1 MKKQELI
8 DKYGMT
14 EEVASKI
21 EADLMEGM
29 KDFVPKS
36 RLDQE
41 IEKTKAERTR
51 ADGLQTSLKELEDY
65 KGTTEGMQAKL
76 DELKTTREQEK
87 KQYEES
93 IDRIAK
99 RNAVTL
105 KLLSKETRPIDKAM
119 NTLLEAYDFSKIKLD
134 KDGNIVDGFDE
145 QDANITENMSFC
157 YPAPEKGAKIKVSG
171 STPPDGDKS
180 DTPKQAEAMM
190 AKLLN
195 QLPNQN

>member
-8 DKYGMT
+8 DKYGLT
-14 EEVASKI
+14 EEIAGKI
-21 EADLMEGM
+21 ETDILENM

-41 IEKTKAERTR
+41 IEKTKTERKR
-51 ADGLQTSLKELEDY
+51 ADGLQASLKELEEY

-76 DELKTTREQEK
+76 DELKATSEQEK
-87 KQYEES
+87 KAYEENLE
-93 IDRIAK
+93 RIAK
-99 RNAVTL
+99 RSAVTL
-105 KLLSKETRPIDKAM
+105 KLLSKETKPFDKAM
-119 NTLLEAYDFSKIKLD
+119 NTLLEAYDLSKIKVD
-134 KDGNIVDGFDE
+134 KDGNITSGFDE
-145 QDANITENMSFC
+145 QDAEITENMSFC

-195 QLPNQN
+195 RLPNKN

>member
-8 DKYGMT
+8 DKYGLT
-14 EEVASKI
+14 EEIASKI
-21 EADLMEGM
+21 EVDLLEGM

-51 ADGLQTSLKELEDY
+51 ADGLQSSLKELEDY
-65 KGTTEGMQAKL
+65 KGTTEGLQAKL

-87 KQYEES
+87 KQYEDS
-93 IDRIAK
+93 IAHIAK

-119 NTLLEAYDFSKIKLD
+119 NTLLEAYDLSKIKLD
-134 KDGNIVDGFDE
+134 KDGNIAGGFDE
-145 QDANITENMSFC
+145 QDAEITENMSFC

-195 QLPNQN
+195 QLPNKN